1 MIKYRDILN
10 TITKLLFRSHNNI
23 PIFTNSEEMSEGEC
37 FYVSLNPSINKT
49 DRRYINYRLIYVDIK
64 YFLDEHDDKTKIY
77 DMATDLDKLF
87 NGYITVPEKV
97 YSEEQKQKTRRI
109 NIKSNNIK
117 FLKDDI
123 SDYLH
128 YSIELEFYDVKDLEF
143 KKPKLMQHVFIN
155 DKEVKNGTSR
165 D

>member
-1 MIKYRDILN
+1 
-10 TITKLLFRSHNNI
+10 
-23 PIFTNSEEMSEGEC
+23 MSEGEC

-64 YFLDEHDDKTKIY
+64 YFLDEHDDKTKVY

-143 KKPKLMQHVFIN
+143 KKPKLMQNVFIN
-155 DKEVKNGTSR
+155 DKEVR
-165 D
+165 

>member
-1 MIKYRDILN
+1 MIKYKDILN
-10 TITKLLFRSHNNI
+10 TITKTIFRSHNNI
-23 PIFTNSEEMSEGEC
+23 LIFTNSEEMSDGEC
-37 FYVSLNPSINKT
+37 FYVSINPSINKT

-64 YFLDEHDDKTKIY
+64 YFLDEHDDKTKVY

-143 KKPKLMQHVFIN
+143 KKPKLMQNVFIN
-155 DKEVKNGTSR
+155 DKEVR
-165 D
+165 

>member
-1 MIKYRDILN
+1 
-10 TITKLLFRSHNNI
+10 
-23 PIFTNSEEMSEGEC
+23 MSEGEC
-37 FYVSLNPSINKT
+37 FYVSINPSINKT

-87 NGYITVPEKV
+87 NGYITVPEKI

-143 KKPKLMQHVFIN
+143 KKPKLMQNVFIN
-155 DKEVKNGTSR
+155 DKEVR
-165 D
+165 

>member
-10 TITKLLFRSHNNI
+10 TITKTIFRSHDNI

-37 FYVSLNPSINKT
+37 FYVSLNPSINKP
-49 DRRYINYRLIYVDIK
+49 DSRYINYRLIYVDIK
-64 YFLDEHDDKTKIY
+64 YFLGEHDDKTKIY
-77 DMATDLDKLF
+77 DMATDLDRLF
-87 NGYITVPEKV
+87 NGYITVPEKI

-143 KKPKLMQHVFIN
+143 KKPKLMQNVFIN
-155 DKEVKNGTSR
+155 DKEVR
-165 D
+165 

>member
-10 TITKLLFRSHNNI
+10 SVTKLLYNAHNNI

-64 YFLDEHDDKTKIY
+64 YFLNEHDDKTKIY

-87 NGYITVPEKV
+87 NGYITVPEKI

-109 NIKSNNIK
+109 NIKNNSIK

-143 KKPKLMQHVFIN
+143 KKPKLMQNVNIN
-155 DKEVKNGTSR
+155 DKEVR
-165 D
+165 

>member
-10 TITKLLFRSHNNI
+10 TITKTIFRSHNNI
-23 PIFTNSEEMSEGEC
+23 PIFTNSEELSDGEC

-97 YSEEQKQKTRRI
+97 YSEEQKHKTRRI

-143 KKPKLMQHVFIN
+143 KKPKLMQHIDIN
-155 DKEVKNGTSR
+155 NKEVR
-165 D
+165 

>member
-1 MIKYRDILN
+1 
-10 TITKLLFRSHNNI
+10 
-23 PIFTNSEEMSEGEC
+23 MSEGEC

-87 NGYITVPEKV
+87 NGYITVPEKI

-143 KKPKLMQHVFIN
+143 KKPKLMQHIDIN
-155 DKEVKNGTSR
+155 NKEVR
-165 D
+165 

>member
-1 MIKYRDILN
+1 
-10 TITKLLFRSHNNI
+10 
-23 PIFTNSEEMSEGEC
+23 MSEGEC
-37 FYVSLNPSINKT
+37 FYVSINPSINKT

-64 YFLDEHDDKTKIY
+64 YFLNEHDDKTKIY
-77 DMATDLDKLF
+77 DMATDLDRLF
-87 NGYITVPEKV
+87 NGYITVPEKI

-143 KKPKLMQHVFIN
+143 KKPKLMQNVFIN
-155 DKEVKNGTSR
+155 DKEVR
-165 D
+165 

>member
-1 MIKYRDILN
+1 
-10 TITKLLFRSHNNI
+10 
-23 PIFTNSEEMSEGEC
+23 MSEGEC

-64 YFLDEHDDKTKIY
+64 YFLNEHDDKTKIY

-87 NGYITVPEKV
+87 NGYITVPEKI

-143 KKPKLMQHVFIN
+143 KKPKLMQNVFIN
-155 DKEVKNGTSR
+155 DKEVR
-165 D
+165 